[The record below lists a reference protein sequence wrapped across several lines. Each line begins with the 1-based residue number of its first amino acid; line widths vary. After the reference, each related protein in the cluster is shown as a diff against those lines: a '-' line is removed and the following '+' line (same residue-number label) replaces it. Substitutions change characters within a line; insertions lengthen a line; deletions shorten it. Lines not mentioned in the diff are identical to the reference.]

1 MLPRF
6 GLLSTLQMLIIA
18 LIMTLWKIILCFFQ
32 SSSSSITM
40 NNEANCSSNT
50 HSVHNAINLTQTIV
64 YIPVFIIGI
73 ILNALALKIFCCK
86 LGKWTETRVYMTN
99 LAIADCLFLF
109 TLPLKVLFKIQNIKD
124 IAWTPCLILESAY
137 FINRYMSIFLITI
150 TAVDRYLAIR
160 FPFKARIIRS
170 PLKSAVVC
178 GFLWALMISM
188 VCVAK
193 QFEKRDES
201 VTCFKKTSKEPSFHV
216 LASVIW
222 GFVIPLTIL
231 CFCSIQVKRKLV
243 KKKCTNPH
251 EEKQIQKAI
260 NITVANMAVFIVCF
274 LPIHVAQIVRFIADL
289 VVASCHA
296 IESTDIFLN
305 IAGIIANTNCCL
317 DAICYYFVNKEF
329 QEASLDLLSNYSS
342 SQKRGFKNQE
352 LEHL

>member
-1 MLPRF
+1 
-6 GLLSTLQMLIIA
+6 
-18 LIMTLWKIILCFFQ
+18 
-32 SSSSSITM
+32 M
-40 NNEANCSSNT
+40 NNEANCSSNN
-50 HSVHNAINLTQTIV
+50 HSAGNAIDLTQTIV
-64 YIPVFIIGI
+64 YIPVFTIGI
-73 ILNALALKIFCCK
+73 ILNALALKVFCCR
-86 LGKWTETRVYMTN
+86 LCKWTETRVYMTN

-109 TLPLKVLFKIQNIKD
+109 TLPLKVFFKIQNITD

-160 FPFKARIIRS
+160 YPFKARTMRS
-170 PLKSAVVC
+170 PLKSAVGC
-178 GFLWALMISM
+178 GFLWALMIGV

-193 QFEKRDES
+193 QYEKRDKP
-201 VTCFKKTSKEPSFHV
+201 VTCFKKVSREPSFHV

-231 CFCSIQVKRKLV
+231 CFCSIQVKRTLM

-260 NITVANMAVFIVCF
+260 NIIVANMAVFIICF

-289 VVASCHA
+289 VKASCSA

-305 IAGIIANTNCCL
+305 IAGMIANTNCCL
-317 DAICYYFVNKEF
+317 DAVCYYFVNKEF
-329 QEASLDLLSNYSS
+329 QEASLELLSSYSL
-342 SQKRGFKNQE
+342 SQKQGFKHQE